1 MRLARSVLENATGNE
16 IFAIIGILIFFSFFV
31 GLIWWVVKLKSSKV
45 KEFSRLPLDDDEEA
59 SASTDLDSSQ
69 SENKK

>member
-31 GLIWWVVKLKSSKV
+31 GLIWWVVKMRSSKV
-45 KEFSRLPLDDDEEA
+45 KEYSRLPLDDDEEDTL
-59 SASTDLDSSQ
+59 SEDLENKQ
-69 SENKK
+69 SENKN